1 MEHPELKFRRGLDRL
16 GVVASSLCLI
26 HCLATPLLVV
36 LFPLVV
42 SERFEGLLAWSLI
55 ALATISVGLSL
66 ARRRLIPAV
75 PYTLG
80 ILTLALTRAHGSAE
94 GSSLELVS
102 TMVAAS
108 LMISTHL
115 LSLSAGGARAPEA

>member
-1 MEHPELKFRRGLDRL
+1 M
-16 GVVASSLCLI
+16 ASSLCVV
-26 HCLATPLLVV
+26 HCLATPILVV

-66 ARRRLIPAV
+66 ARRHLLPAV

-80 ILTLALTRAHGSAE
+80 LVTLALPRAHGSAE
-94 GSSLELVS
+94 GSPLEIVS
-102 TMVAAS
+102 TTLAGS
-108 LMISTHL
+108 LMIGTHL
-115 LSLSAGGARAPEA
+115 LSLAAGGARAPEG